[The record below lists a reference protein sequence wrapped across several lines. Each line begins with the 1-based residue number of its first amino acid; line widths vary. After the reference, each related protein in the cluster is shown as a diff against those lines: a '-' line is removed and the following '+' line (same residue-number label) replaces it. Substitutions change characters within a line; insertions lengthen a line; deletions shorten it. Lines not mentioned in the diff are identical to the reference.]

1 MKLTP
6 AHIDEIR
13 RMVSGRIL
21 KDVPLRRFSSFRIGG
36 PADLVVEP
44 DTADQLADLWRYLLE
59 NSIPRL
65 ILGAGTNVL
74 FHDAGFRGVVVL
86 TGRLKTFQIYEN
98 GSEHSVI
105 AAGAG
110 LPLSVVIH
118 RACRFGWTGLEP
130 LWGIPG
136 SFGGGIV
143 ANAGSGGVCLGDF
156 LHEMRLLDET
166 GKILVLEKTDLEYGY
181 RSMKVPRA
189 SVVTEGKLRLCR
201 GIPAT
206 IGAGLADA
214 KTVRKR
220 TQPRSQPSAG
230 CVFKNPSQDNPAG
243 AVIDRLGFK
252 GMTVGGAQVSPVH
265 ANFIVN
271 LGDASSSDVMELIA
285 VIRDRVRQTKGLE
298 LELEIRIIGE
308 HGTDE

>member
-1 MKLTP
+1 
-6 AHIDEIR
+6 
-13 RMVSGRIL
+13 MVSGRIL
-21 KDVPLRRFSSFRIGG
+21 TDVPLRRFSSFRIGG

-44 DTADQLADLWRYLLE
+44 DTADQFTDLLRYLHL
-59 NSIPRL
+59 NSVPRL

-86 TGRLKTFQIYEN
+86 TGRLKGFQIYEN
-98 GSEHSVI
+98 GSDHSVVT
-105 AAGAG
+105 AGAG

-118 RACRFGWTGLEP
+118 RACRLGWKGLEP

-136 SFGGGIV
+136 SFGGAVV

-156 LHEMRLLDET
+156 LHEVRLLDET
-166 GKILVLEKTDLEYGY
+166 GETLVLGKRDLEYEY
-181 RSMKVPRA
+181 RSMKLPRA
-189 SVVTEGKLRLCR
+189 STVTEGRLRLSR
-201 GIPAT
+201 GSRESI
-206 IGAGLADA
+206 GLALENA
-214 KTVRKR
+214 KAVRMA

-230 CVFKNPSQDNPAG
+230 CVFKNPSQDTPAG

-252 GMTVGGAQVSPVH
+252 GMTVGGAQVSQVH

-271 LGDASSSDVMELIA
+271 IGKAAASDVMELIA
-285 VIRDRVRQTKGLE
+285 VIRDRVRQIQGLE
-298 LELEIRIIGE
+298 LELEIRIVGE